1 VSSTNPE
8 KKLTHPGGEYGGTS
22 SLKCDI
28 QFLLVVFAVAWAAA
42 VYFEPFSGGTN
53 PKPRPIVPPS
63 ADSVEAKAVAA
74 WQKQLVSC
82 FAMASLNAQAG
93 KTAAQVHEELK
104 ADLTRTRVESFAE
117 VSAKIDDAIGG
128 DRWEPTKAAKL
139 FAEIMVEFEKLT
151 TKDYTFE

>member
-1 VSSTNPE
+1 MAGQQQAITNRGVRKVSST
-8 KKLTHPGGEYGGTS
+8 
-22 SLKCDI
+22 I
-28 QFLLVVFAVAWAAA
+28 RVAVVAIAVTWAAVA
-42 VYFEPFSGGTN
+42 YFEPFSGGTN
-53 PKPRPIVPPS
+53 PQPIVPPS
-63 ADSVEAKAVAA
+63 SDSVEAKAVAA

-128 DRWEPTKAAKL
+128 SKWEPTKAAKL
-139 FAEIMVEFEKLT
+139 FAEISREFEKLT
-151 TKDYTFE
+151 TKDYTSE

>member
-1 VSSTNPE
+1 MAGQQQAITNRGGRQVSST
-8 KKLTHPGGEYGGTS
+8 
-22 SLKCDI
+22 I
-28 QFLLVVFAVAWAAA
+28 RVVVVAIAVTWAAVA
-42 VYFEPFSGGTN
+42 YFEPFSGGTN

-128 DRWEPTKAAKL
+128 DRWEPTKAAKV